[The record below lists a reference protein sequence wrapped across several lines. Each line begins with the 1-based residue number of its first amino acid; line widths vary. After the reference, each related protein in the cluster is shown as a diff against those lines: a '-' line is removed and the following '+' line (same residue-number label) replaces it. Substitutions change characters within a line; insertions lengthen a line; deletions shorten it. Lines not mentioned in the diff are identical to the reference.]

1 MSIYFP
7 KTGFTT
13 LSKKKKFFVQQ
24 NLNAEA
30 LELINNMKDVDSF
43 CSEVSV
49 PVSRAVNA
57 AHVQQL
63 SFF

>member
-1 MSIYFP
+1 MTYAADMMD
-7 KTGFTT
+7 
-13 LSKKKKFFVQQ
+13 
-24 NLNAEA
+24 AEA
-30 LELINNMKDVDSF
+30 LELIDNMKDVDSF

>member
-1 MSIYFP
+1 MSFEN
-7 KTGFTT
+7 
-13 LSKKKKFFVQQ
+13 LKKG
-24 NLNAEA
+24 LMTYAADMMDAEA